1 MVTHAFDA
9 SESLNL
15 RSAWSPSKSPDSQG
29 YTEKRC
35 LRKKKKKIQ
44 FLLTMTEFQLAMQTP
59 WCAKTRRTE
68 SWCRNSASLRSTQV
82 ILRWNLEYTWLRDN
96 FQSCGFRV
104 YPHRLWLPLVLQNS
118 SIILMTEGNVHE
130 RSAAV
135 HGAQ

>member
-1 MVTHAFDA
+1 
-9 SESLNL
+9 
-15 RSAWSPSKSPDSQG
+15 
-29 YTEKRC
+29 
-35 LRKKKKKIQ
+35 
-44 FLLTMTEFQLAMQTP
+44 
-59 WCAKTRRTE
+59 
-68 SWCRNSASLRSTQV
+68 V